1 MNHVFEALATINAKH
16 QGDCMDLHQYWTVRH
31 NRRRAH
37 AYWEIINLRR
47 DTVAVVYGGKADAE
61 LLAAAPQQHAAAQEL
76 KACTQRLAAILGQFE
91 ERLIPSELEALNRA
105 RQLAS
110 H

>member
-1 MNHVFEALATINAKH
+1 MHSYQH
-16 QGDCMDLHQYWTVRH
+16 WTVRR
-31 NRRRAH
+31 NCRRTH
-37 AYWEIINLRR
+37 TYWEIINLHR

-61 LLAAAPQQHAAAQEL
+61 LLAAAPQQHAAVQEL

-91 ERLIPSELEALNRA
+91 ERLVPSELDSLNRA
-105 RQLAS
+105 RKLAS